1 MPMSRQRALFDIFVA
16 DNFMKLINSVLTKIK
31 FLCTLTLLLINLSC
45 SLNSEPSESDIYR
58 AVVEF
63 TNSDPVARVFDVRII
78 STKKLSCTQ
87 VGSNE
92 YICLVQGVVRSNII
106 QNISETER
114 YRFLRT
120 DAGWKMLENLH

>member
-1 MPMSRQRALFDIFVA
+1 
-16 DNFMKLINSVLTKIK
+16 MKLINSVLTKIK